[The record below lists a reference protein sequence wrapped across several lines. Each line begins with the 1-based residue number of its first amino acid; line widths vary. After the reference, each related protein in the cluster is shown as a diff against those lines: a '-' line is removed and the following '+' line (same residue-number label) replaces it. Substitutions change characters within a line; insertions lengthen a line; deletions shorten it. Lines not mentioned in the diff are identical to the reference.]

1 MLPPLLLNSPHH
13 YDIFLLSK
21 LIFPYVYSS
30 LADELAA
37 KLLAKFG
44 SLSEA
49 LSAPQHRL
57 LEVPNFSA
65 EAAEALT
72 IVMQV
77 SQKLAKDR
85 IPLHLPLL
93 SSWPSLVDYLHTE
106 MAFLPR
112 ECARVLFLDKGL
124 RLIADEIMNEGTVDH
139 TPVFPREVIR
149 RALEVS
155 ASGLILVHNHP
166 SGNPTPSVGDIVMT
180 QKVSRAAKLMD
191 ITVYDHIVITRS
203 GHASL
208 KQRNLLEVF
217 DEDDERDARA
227 QAVQQSH
234 SSPVRPDDHAL
245 PTGAEL
251 APVRGQVRGPGEGRG
266 RPRRD
271 SGHPGNAG

>member
-1 MLPPLLLNSPHH
+1 MLPPLLLNSPHY
-13 YDIFLLSK
+13 YDTFLLSK
-21 LIFPYVYSS
+21 LIFPYVCRS

-72 IVMQV
+72 VVMQV

-93 SSWPSLVDYLHTE
+93 DSWQALLDYLHAD

-112 ECARVLFLDKGL
+112 ERMRILYLDKKN
-124 RLIADEIMNEGTVDH
+124 RLIADEIMNEGTVDF
-139 TPVFPREVIR
+139 TPVFPREIIH
-149 RALEVS
+149 RALELS
-155 ASGLILVHNHP
+155 ATALLLVHNHP
-166 SGNPTPSVGDIVMT
+166 SGDPSPSSADVQMT
-180 QKVSRAAKLMD
+180 RTIADVARPLR
-191 ITVYDHIVITRS
+191 ITVHDHITIGKS

-208 KQRNLLEVF
+208 
-217 DEDDERDARA
+217 RA
-227 QAVQQSH
+227 L
-234 SSPVRPDDHAL
+234 RL
-245 PTGAEL
+245 M
-251 APVRGQVRGPGEGRG
+251 
-266 RPRRD
+266 
-271 SGHPGNAG
+271 